1 MNAPSILRRTVPLV
15 LTGFFSSFSNCG
27 FKVWAVLAVAGS
39 QFDYFKDSAF
49 LLSVTAVCLLPPLL
63 LPLWSGYCADRFPK
77 RYVVI
82 SAKLLELPLFAFA
95 ASAVSSLNSTHNG
108 IWILSAVLL
117 HSIVAAFYAPAFD
130 GLQPESFKEVELSGA
145 CGRITSAETL
155 GYLAGAA
162 FILTAFHFNI
172 CQYLLLSSIVCSIF
186 SAIAIF
192 PVISPVQEKEELAYP
207 FKKSLKLGV
216 KALCAR
222 TGILTAA
229 LGDICFIGLGVTALL
244 LLVFF
249 GKYVLGLN
257 DTVNLI
263 LLQVAPAAGF
273 LMGCFCGGIFSKNK
287 IELGMVPLGAL
298 GMALSLPML
307 VLFPG
312 EAGKVTVDLPG
323 ESLLHIQFFTGAFFW
338 AMFAGFSGGLLVIPL
353 RTYALQNL
361 RPEWRGAALAVKNAA
376 AFLVCSVTLLLAVSC
391 ALGGGAVPELPPLLY
406 DISCMMPR
414 IPFQMLLI
422 GFGLVTFGLTLFT
435 MWKLPNFMLR
445 FIVLALGHSIYRLK
459 ITGAENIPE
468 RGGALLLCNH
478 VSAIDS
484 ILISACTSRQI
495 RFLLYEEYFSVPLLG
510 AVIRATGFFNV
521 PSAGKSKSLGLLFEK
536 IRHHLES
543 GGLVCVFPEGKLT
556 GNGLVGEFKHGFE
569 KMLPENADIPI
580 IPVNISFTWGSLF
593 SNFSRP
599 GIRKKLTLPFFSAV
613 TFGAP
618 LPRSTPLFEIRQKIV
633 ELGADAAEHTTPGE
647 VTLHYAAVKLAK
659 RTPLRKL
666 FSEYG
671 GSDFSAFKLVLEAAL
686 LSRRIRRKTSS
697 AQKYIGILLPNS
709 IAEIKVFLAIL
720 LADKIP
726 VPLNYS
732 TSQEVFDCSIAKA
745 DIKLVI
751 TSRKFSEK
759 LKLTPENKN
768 LFIEDLETDF
778 SFADR
783 FLMGCGLLLLP
794 AKEFMNMLSPLS
806 AFDLQ
811 HDAVLLFSSGS
822 TGNPKGVRLSH
833 HNLNSNARSV
843 AQALAVDP
851 AADRIVGNLPL
862 FHSFGLNVCFWMPL
876 LRGVPVVYTA
886 NPLDAQAVRSVI
898 YDRQATL
905 LFATP
910 SFLQKYLHRC
920 TGEELRTLRL
930 IATGAEKLRADIA
943 GKVRTL
949 TEGRLEIVEC
959 YGCTE
964 LSPVVSINLT
974 PNVAELGSKAGVPD
988 SIGQA
993 LENISVRILDP
1004 LQFTPVAPGE
1014 EGILCVK
1021 GALVMKGYLHD
1032 EVPPQEIMAGEYY
1045 KTGDIAKMDECGH
1058 IHICGRLSRFSKI
1071 AGEMVP
1077 HEMVERIINEI
1088 CACENRCVAVCGIP
1102 DPVKGEALLV
1112 LYTDDMPMTP
1122 EEVVE
1127 QLRERS
1133 ISNLWIPKAKNFRK
1147 TDNLPLLGSGKL
1159 DLAQLRKTAGQIASE
1174 NS

>member
-1 MNAPSILRRTVPLV
+1 MNAPSILRRTLPLV

-27 FKVWAVLAVAGS
+27 FKVWAVLAVSGS
-39 QFDYFKDSAF
+39 HFDYFKDSAF

-63 LPLWSGYCADRFPK
+63 LPLWSGFLADRFPK

-82 SAKLLELPLFAFA
+82 GAKLLELPLFAFGTY
-95 ASAVSSLNSTHNG
+95 AVSTLNTTHNG
-108 IWILSAVLL
+108 SLILFAVLL
-117 HSIVAAFYAPAFD
+117 YSIISAFYAPAFD
-130 GLQPESFKEVELSGA
+130 GLQPESFREVELSGT
-145 CGRITSAETL
+145 CGKITSAETL

-162 FILTAFHFNI
+162 FMLGAFQFAF
-172 CQYLLLSSIVCSIF
+172 CQYILLFSIICSIL
-186 SAIAIF
+186 SAIAVF
-192 PVISPVQEKEELAYP
+192 PVISPVQAKEELAYP
-207 FKKSLKLGV
+207 FKKSLLLGV

-229 LGDICFIGLGVTALL
+229 LGDICFIGVGVTALL
-244 LLVFF
+244 LLILY

-257 DTVNLI
+257 DTVNFI
-263 LLQVAPAAGF
+263 LLQSAPAAGF
-273 LMGCFCGGIFSKNK
+273 LLGCFCGGLFSKNK

-298 GMALSLPML
+298 GMALSLPLL
-307 VLFPG
+307 VFFPG
-312 EAGKVTVDLPG
+312 PVNKVIVNLPG
-323 ESLLHIQFFTGAFFW
+323 ESILHIQFYAGAFFW
-338 AMFAGFSGGLLVIPL
+338 TIFAGFSGGILVIPL
-353 RTYALQNL
+353 RTYVLQNL

-376 AFLVCSVTLLLAVSC
+376 AFLVCSVTLLLAASC

-406 DISCMMPR
+406 DISCIMPR
-414 IPFQMLLI
+414 IPFHVLLT
-422 GFGLVTFGLTLFT
+422 GFGLIIFGLTLFT

-445 FIVLALGHSIYRLK
+445 FIVLTLGHSIYRLK
-459 ITGAENIPE
+459 ITGAEHIPE

-495 RFLLYEEYFSVPLLG
+495 RFLLYEEYFSIPLLG
-510 AVIRATGFFNV
+510 AIIRMTGFFNV

-536 IRHHLES
+536 IRKHLEQ

-556 GNGLVGEFKHGFE
+556 GNGLVGEFKHGYE
-569 KMLPENADIPI
+569 KMLPENSDIPI

-593 SNFSRP
+593 SNFTRP
-599 GIRKKLTLPFFSAV
+599 GLRKKLAIPFFSAI
-613 TFGAP
+613 TFGPP
-618 LPRSTPLFEIRQKIV
+618 LPRSTPLFEIRQRIV
-633 ELGADAAEHTTPGE
+633 ELGAEAAGNTMPGE
-647 VTLHYAAVKLAK
+647 VTLHYAAVQLAK
-659 RTPLRKL
+659 RKPFAKL

-671 GSDFSAFKLVLEAAL
+671 GTDHSAFRLVLEAAL
-686 LSRRIRRKTSS
+686 LSRLIRRKTSS
-697 AQKYIGILLPNS
+697 SQKYAGILLPNS
-709 IAEIKVFLAIL
+709 IAGIKAFLAVL

-732 TSQEVFDCSIAKA
+732 TSQEIFDRSVEKA

-759 LKLTPENKN
+759 LRITPGDKGVY
-768 LFIEDLETDF
+768 IEDLEADF
-778 SFADR
+778 SFARR

-794 AKEFMNMLSPLS
+794 AGELMNMLSPLS
-806 AFDLQ
+806 AFDLN

-843 AQALAVDP
+843 AQGLAVDP
-851 AADRIVGNLPL
+851 ATDRIVGNLPL

-876 LRGVPVVYTA
+876 LRGVPVVYVA

-898 YDRQATL
+898 YDRRATL

-920 TGEELRTLRL
+920 TGEELHTLRL

-943 GKVRTL
+943 EKVRIL
-949 TEGRLEIVEC
+949 TQGRLEIVEC

-974 PNVAELGSKAGVPD
+974 PDVAELGHKAGMPD
-988 SIGQA
+988 SIGQP
-993 LENISVRILDP
+993 LENVSVRILDP

-1032 EVPPQEIMAGEYY
+1032 EIPAQEIMAGEYY
-1045 KTGDIAKMDECGH
+1045 KTGDIARMDECGH

-1088 CACENRCVAVCGIP
+1088 CACETRSVAVCGIP

-1122 EEVVE
+1122 EQVVE

-1133 ISNLWIPKAKNFRK
+1133 ISNLWIPKAVNFRK
-1147 TDNLPLLGSGKL
+1147 TDHLPLLGSGKL
-1159 DLAQLRKTAGQIASE
+1159 DLARLRKIAEQISVE